1 MANNLLTIAMITNEA
16 ESVLENQLT
25 FTKHVNRSHDD
36 SFGNSGAQIGD
47 TLNIRLPVQYVPTDG
62 QGLQVQNSV
71 ESSVALVLNKQ
82 YQQAM
87 AFSTKDM
94 TLSVDMFSDRF
105 VKPAIASMAN
115 YIDNDGLA
123 LYKDVWQSV
132 GAPGTT
138 PNAALT
144 YFQAGVKL
152 DNSATPYR
160 DGLRA
165 AVINPIA
172 QATLVN
178 SNINLFNPT
187 RAISDQYTDGA
198 MGTAYGFKFEMD
210 QNVKSHTFGTV
221 TGAVSVATTS
231 VTGAT
236 TIALSGFTPSTDTLN
251 QGDVFTVANVYAVNP
266 QSRENTGQLQQFT
279 VTSTNNVAD
288 GSGNMT
294 VSISPAI
301 VFSPGN
307 QQYQNVNSLPQSGAA
322 VTFFGGSGIVSPQ
335 NMVFHRDAFTFAN
348 ADLILPGGVDMAARK
363 KSEKLN
369 ISIRLVRA
377 YDINND
383 RLPARLDV
391 IGGWKTVRGQLACR
405 VAG

>member
-1 MANNLLTIAMITNEA
+1 MANTLLTIAMITNEA
-16 ESVLENQLT
+16 ESILENNLT

-62 QGLQVQNSV
+62 QGLQVQNST
-71 ESSVALVLNKQ
+71 ETSVPLVLNKQ

-94 TLSVDMFSDRF
+94 TLSIDMFSERF
-105 VKPAIASMAN
+105 VAPAIAALAN
-115 YIDNDGLA
+115 NIDNDGLG
-123 LYKDVWQSV
+123 LYKDVYQTV
-132 GAPGTT
+132 GNPGTT
-138 PNAALT
+138 PSTSLT
-144 YFQAGVKL
+144 YLNAGVKL
-152 DNSATPYR
+152 DYSAAPIR

-165 AVINPIA
+165 AVLNPIA
-172 QATLVN
+172 QASLVN
-178 SNINLFNPT
+178 NNLVLFNPNQT
-187 RAISDQYTDGA
+187 ISDQYLSGA
-198 MGTAYGFKFEMD
+198 MGKALGLKFEMD

-221 TGAVSVATTS
+221 TGS
-231 VTGAT
+231 VTVQVAPASGAT
-236 TIALSGFTPSTDTLN
+236 SIALTGFTAGDTVN
-251 QGDVFTVANVYAVNP
+251 QGDVFSIANVFAVNP
-266 QSRENTGQLQQFT
+266 QSRESTGQLQQFVAT
-279 VTSTNNVAD
+279 AGVTAD
-288 GSGNMT
+288 GSGNAT
-294 VSISPAI
+294 VQISPAI
-301 VFSPGN
+301 VFAPGQ
-307 QQYQNVNSLPQSGAA
+307 QQYQNVTRLPVAGDS
-322 VTFFGGSGIVSPQ
+322 VTFFGAAGVVSPQ

-363 KSEKLN
+363 KSDKLN